1 MRSLALSF
9 ALLAAGSSA
18 VTAAS
23 APTCAKGLYMVV
35 ARGTEEPAGTGVTGN
50 LTSQIAAKVPGSQ
63 VVAVDYPAT
72 FDDYEGSEGKGVQ
85 DMQKLLNAYGQAC
98 PDNKIAILG
107 YSQGAQVSSDSVC
120 GGGGSP
126 FIDDKALSTSIMDNV
141 VAVAI
146 FGDPSHVANLTYDR
160 GTSVRDG
167 IFNRTEASIDV
178 CKSYSSRI
186 ISYCDT
192 GDIYCDSGSNT
203 TVHHLYIERYGD
215 DIVNFVV
222 SQYEKA
228 VGSSSSNSSST
239 TTAPPTSSATAS
251 PTSGGSGGRTNS
263 TTSGPTK
270 SASASTSPKSAANA
284 LTPAAGSLIFGAGLL
299 AVLSQ
304 ML

>member
-1 MRSLALSF
+1 MRSLALSL

-35 ARGTEEPAGTGVTGN
+35 ARGSEEAPGTGVTGN

-63 VVAVDYPAT
+63 VAAVDYPAT
-72 FDDYEGSEGKGVQ
+72 LNDYESSEGKGVQ
-85 DMQKLLNAYGQAC
+85 AMQKLLNAYGQAC
-98 PDNKIAILG
+98 PDSKIAILG

-120 GGGGSP
+120 GGAGNP

-146 FGDPSHVANLTYDR
+146 FGDPTHVANITYDR
-160 GTSVRDG
+160 GTSVHNG
-167 IFNRTEASIDV
+167 LFNRTDASLDV
-178 CKSYSSRI
+178 CKSYASRI

-192 GDIYCDSGSNT
+192 GDVYCDSGNNV
-203 TVHHLYIERYGD
+203 TVHHLYIDRYGSE
-215 DIVNFVV
+215 IVDFVV
-222 SQYEKA
+222 SQYQKA
-228 VGSSSSNSSST
+228 AGSSNSSST
-239 TTAPPTSSATAS
+239 TTAPPATSATAT
-251 PTSGGSGGRTNS
+251 PTSGGSGGGSNS
-263 TTSGPTK
+263 TSSSPTK
-270 SASASTSPKSAANA
+270 SASASTSPHSAANA